1 MSDRPLAVVYD
12 PLSRVTDFSY
22 DIEEALLAERG
33 VDLIVARDVEDANKH
48 LPEARIVISSGL
60 ESIGAEQIKRMSS
73 CLGIVA
79 AQAGLDHI
87 DINAAADAGI
97 EVVNVHASTEE
108 VADHALAL
116 TLAALR
122 RIVDFHH
129 AADRREWDSLNVANR
144 QDLRRLRGQVM
155 GIIGPGRIGSA
166 VAARAQAFGFRL
178 IATGRRRRPAP
189 HPGTVGPDHP
199 EAIAHVPLEELL
211 TVSDVIVVCADAN
224 PSSVRLLGPDA
235 FRRMKPGVVI
245 VNVARGSLIDESA
258 LADALDRGVVSMAA
272 LDVRDP
278 EPPDPGRDRLTGHP
292 RVIQTPHVGGASDG
306 SAEDL
311 HRLTAEQVL
320 EILEHHGLVEPTG
333 PLDVQ
338 ETDLSA
344 IHHLDQLE
352 GIAKEKLSPA
362 TFGYVAGGAGQERA
376 VRNNRDGLDRISI
389 VPRVMRDV
397 ADVSTTTTVLG
408 STTSYPL
415 IVAPSAVQRLSH
427 PDGELATACA
437 TRDAGLTMVLSM
449 NASTTMEDVSATGVD
464 YWMQLYVSPDRG
476 HMRGIVERAS
486 DAGAKALCITVDHA
500 GMPTRLR
507 ELHRPLV
514 VPPDVQFVHLDPDPS
529 KRGIDRTVDWGVV
542 EWMRGVSDLPL
553 LLKGVLHPEDGRLAA
568 EAGVDGVIVSN
579 HGGRQLDGAVSAY
592 DVLIPLLEAV
602 DGRAEV
608 FADGGIRSGNDLFK
622 VLALGARAGLIGR
635 PVWWGLTA
643 AGRQGVTRVLELL
656 TTEFEETMRLC
667 GARTL
672 DEIDRDMLTGY
683 VE

>member
-1 MSDRPLAVVYD
+1 MAVVYD

-22 DIEEALLAERG
+22 DVEKSLLAEKG
-33 VDLIVARDVEDANKH
+33 VDLIVARDAVDANRH

-60 ESIGAEQIKRMSS
+60 ESIGAEQIERMSS
-73 CLGIVA
+73 CIGIVA

-87 DINAAADAGI
+87 DVDAATDAGI
-97 EVVNVHASTEE
+97 DVVNIHASTED

-122 RIVDFHH
+122 RVVDFHH
-129 AADRREWDSLNVANR
+129 AAGRREWDSLNVANR

-166 VAARAQAFGFRL
+166 VAARARAFGFRL
-178 IATGRRRRPAP
+178 IATGRRPRPAP
-189 HPGTVGPDHP
+189 HPGTVGSDH
-199 EAIAHVPLEELL
+199 EDAIEYASLEKLFE
-211 TVSDVIVVCADAN
+211 VSDVIVVCADAN
-224 PSSVRLLGPDA
+224 PSSVRLLDSDG
-235 FRRMKPGVVI
+235 FRKMKPGVVI
-245 VNVARGSLIDESA
+245 VNVARGSLIDEVA

-292 RVIQTPHVGGASDG
+292 RVIQTPHVAGASDG
-306 SAEDL
+306 SREDL
-311 HRLTAEQVL
+311 HRLTAERVL
-320 EILEHHGLVEPTG
+320 EVLEHHGLIEPTG
-333 PLDVQ
+333 QLGD
-338 ETDLSA
+338 TDMDLSM

-352 GIAKEKLSPA
+352 GIAEERLSPT

-376 VRNNRDGLDRISI
+376 VRNNRDALDRISI

-397 ADVSTTTTVLG
+397 ADVSTATTVLG
-408 STTSYPL
+408 GPTRHPL

-427 PDGELATACA
+427 PDGELATARA
-437 TRDAGLTMVLSM
+437 ARDAGLTMVLSM

-464 YWMQLYVSPDRG
+464 FWMQLYVSPDRG
-476 HMRGIVERAS
+476 HMRGIVERAF

-514 VPPDVQFVHLDPDPS
+514 VPPDVQFVHLDSDPS
-529 KRGIDRTVDWGVV
+529 KRGIDRTIDWGVV
-542 EWMRGVSDLPL
+542 EWVRGVSDLPL

-592 DVLIPLLEAV
+592 DVLVPLLEAV

-635 PVWWGLTA
+635 PVWWGLA
-643 AGRQGVTRVLELL
+643 AGGQAGVVRVLEIL
-656 TTEFEETMRLC
+656 TTELEETMRLC

-672 DEIDRDMLTGY
+672 DDVDRDMLTGY